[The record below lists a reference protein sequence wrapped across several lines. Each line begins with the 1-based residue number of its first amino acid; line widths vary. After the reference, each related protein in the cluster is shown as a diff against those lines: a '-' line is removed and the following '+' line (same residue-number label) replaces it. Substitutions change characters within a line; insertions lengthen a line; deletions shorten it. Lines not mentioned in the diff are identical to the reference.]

1 MYCSDAYAAA
11 DDNNNNR
18 ETLFEI
24 TNTKLYVQ

>member
-11 DDNNNNR
+11 DDNNNR